1 MLEELRR
8 IPLFADLSEED
19 LKQLHKMAETISIP
33 AGQLVLREGDQGDSL
48 YVVLAG
54 ELEVTKRQGG
64 QDVLLA
70 LYKPGQFFGE
80 MALLE
85 QAPRSA
91 SVRTLQE
98 SRLLVISQAAF
109 QTLLSCSP
117 SAPLRI
123 LHTVT
128 SRLRSTESMLIQNE
142 KMAALGTL
150 AAGLAH
156 ELNNPAAAVRRS
168 AAQLRVALAERDR
181 FVAQLGSLAI
191 DADQRESLGA
201 LQERVAQR
209 TTTASPYDPLT
220 LSEQED
226 ELQEWLEDHD
236 VGQAWELAPV
246 LVSFGWEREELE
258 PLAERFSPT
267 QLPVVVGW
275 LGTSSSVYGLL
286 EEVVQ
291 SAEAMSEIVKAVK
304 TYSYLDQAPTQEVDV
319 IESLENTLVLL
330 RPKLDADIS
339 ITRDYADDVP
349 RIEAYGSE
357 LNQVWTNLIDNAIDA
372 VEGHGDLILRANTA
386 DGTVTVDIIDDGP
399 GIPPEI
405 QPRIFE
411 PFFTTKA
418 PGVGTGL
425 GLHIAYNIVVHKHR
439 GQLQVT
445 SKPGETRLRVVL
457 PVRLAEINDGAAQ
470 SDSQSDR
477 RYVSQER
484 SAESETRS

>member
-1 MLEELRR
+1 
-8 IPLFADLSEED
+8 
-19 LKQLHKMAETISIP
+19 MAETVSVP
-33 AGQLVLREGDQGDSL
+33 AGQLVLQEGDQGDSL

-54 ELEVTKRQGG
+54 ELEVTKRQGS

-98 SRLLVISQAAF
+98 SRLLMISQAAF

-117 SAPLRI
+117 SAPLKI

-128 SRLRSTESMLIQNE
+128 SRLRSTESALIQNE

-156 ELNNPAAAVRRS
+156 ELNNPAAAIRRGAVQLRDALVERERL
-168 AAQLRVALAERDR
+168 AAQLH
-181 FVAQLGSLAI
+181 SLAT
-191 DADQRESLGA
+191 DQHQRESLGA
-201 LQERVAQR
+201 LQEEVTERKI
-209 TTTASPYDPLT
+209 TAPLYDALA
-220 LSEQED
+220 LSEQAD
-226 ELQEWLEDHD
+226 ELQEWLEDHG
-236 VGQAWELAPV
+236 VGEAWELAPV
-246 LVSFGWEREELE
+246 LVSSGWESDDLE
-258 PLAERFSPT
+258 RLAERFSPT
-267 QLPVVVGW
+267 QLPVVARW
-275 LGTSSSVYGLL
+275 LGASSSVYGLL
-286 EEVVQ
+286 EEVGQ
-291 SAEAMSEIVKAVK
+291 SAEIMSEIVKAVK
-304 TYSYLDQAPTQEVDV
+304 TYSYLDQAPIQEVDV
-319 IESLENTLVLL
+319 VESLENTLVLL
-330 RPKLDADIS
+330 RPRIDANIS

-372 VEGHGDLILRANTA
+372 VEGQGELTLRAFTA
-386 DGTVTVDIIDDGP
+386 ESVVTVDIIDDGP
-399 GIPPEI
+399 GISPEI

-439 GQLQVT
+439 GQIQVA
-445 SKPGETRLRVVL
+445 SKSGETRLRVVL
-457 PVRLAEINDGAAQ
+457 PIRLAGNNAG
-470 SDSQSDR
+470 
-477 RYVSQER
+477 VS
-484 SAESETRS
+484 

>member
-1 MLEELRR
+1 MLDELRQV
-8 IPLFADLSEED
+8 PLLADLSEED
-19 LKQLHKMAETISIP
+19 LEQLYRMAETVSIP
-33 AGQLVLREGDQGDSL
+33 AGELVLREGDPGDSL
-48 YVVLAG
+48 FVVLDG
-54 ELEVTKRQGG
+54 QLEVTKRQGR

-70 LYKPGQFFGE
+70 VYKPGQFFGE

-91 SVRTLQE
+91 SVRTLRE

-109 QTLLSCSP
+109 QTLLSCSA
-117 SAPLRI
+117 SAPLNI

-156 ELNNPAAAVRRS
+156 ELNNPAAAIRRS
-168 AAQLRVALAERDR
+168 VAQLRDALAESERLT
-181 FVAQLGSLAI
+181 AQLGTLAI
-191 DADQRESLGA
+191 DPHQKETLGA
-201 LQERVAQR
+201 LQAETIER
-209 TTTASPYDPLT
+209 TTIPSLYDPLA
-220 LSEQED
+220 LSERED
-226 ELQEWLEDHD
+226 QLQAWLEDHS
-236 VGQAWELAPV
+236 VGQAWDLAPV
-246 LVSFGWEREELE
+246 LVSFGWDTRELE
-258 PLAERFSPT
+258 RLADGFSPV
-267 QLPVVVGW
+267 QLPVVVRW
-275 LGTSSSVYGLL
+275 LAANSSVYGLL
-286 EEVVQ
+286 EEVGK

-304 TYSYLDQAPTQEVDV
+304 TYSYLDQAPIQEVDV

-330 RPKLDADIS
+330 RPRIDARIS
-339 ITRDYADDVP
+339 ITRDYAEDVP

-372 VEGHGDLILRANTA
+372 IEGQGELTLRAFTA
-386 DGTVTVDIIDDGP
+386 KSVVTVDVIDYGP

-439 GQLQVT
+439 GQLQVASST
-445 SKPGETRLRVVL
+445 PGETRLRVVL
-457 PVRLAEINDGAAQ
+457 PIRLAGNTAG
-470 SDSQSDR
+470 
-477 RYVSQER
+477 V
-484 SAESETRS
+484 T

>member
-1 MLEELRR
+1 LNRQVPEQGDALILEELRQ

-19 LKQLHKMAETISIP
+19 LEQLYRMAETVSIP

-48 YVVLAG
+48 YVVLTG
-54 ELEVTKRQGG
+54 ELEVTKRQGS
-64 QDVLLA
+64 QDILLA
-70 LYKPGQFFGE
+70 VYMPGQFFGE

-109 QTLLSCSP
+109 QTLLTCSP
-117 SAPLRI
+117 SAPLKI

-128 SRLRSTESMLIQNE
+128 SRLRSTESALIQNE

-156 ELNNPAAAVRRS
+156 ELNNPAAAIRRS
-168 AAQLRVALAERDR
+168 AAQLRDALAEREQLA
-181 FVAQLGSLAI
+181 AQLHALAT
-191 DADQRESLGA
+191 DQYQQESLGA
-201 LQERVAQR
+201 LQEEIAERK
-209 TTTASPYDPLT
+209 TTAPVPDPLA

-226 ELQEWLEDHD
+226 GLQEWLEDHG
-236 VGQAWELAPV
+236 VGEAWELAPV
-246 LVSFGWEREELE
+246 LVSSGWDRDELE
-258 PLAERFSPT
+258 RVAERFSVT
-267 QLPVVVGW
+267 QLPVVVRW
-275 LGTSSSVYGLL
+275 LGAGSLVYGLL
-286 EEVVQ
+286 EEVGK

-304 TYSYLDQAPTQEVDV
+304 TYSYLDQAPIQEVDV

-330 RPKLDADIS
+330 RPKIDAGIS

-372 VEGHGDLILRANTA
+372 IAGKGELILRAFTA
-386 DGTVTVDIIDDGP
+386 ENVVTVDVIDHGP

-439 GQLQVT
+439 GQLQVAST
-445 SKPGETRLRVVL
+445 PGETRLRVVL
-457 PVRLAEINDGAAQ
+457 PIRLAGNTAG
-470 SDSQSDR
+470 
-477 RYVSQER
+477 V
-484 SAESETRS
+484 T

>member
-1 MLEELRR
+1 MMLDELRQV
-8 IPLFADLSEED
+8 PLLADLTEED
-19 LKQLHKMAETISIP
+19 LQRLYEMAETVSVP
-33 AGQLVLREGDQGDSL
+33 AGQLVLREGDPGNSL
-48 YVVLAG
+48 YVVLDG
-54 ELEVTKRQGG
+54 ELEVTKRHGS

-70 LYKPGQFFGE
+70 VYKAGQFFGE

-91 SVRTLQE
+91 SVRTLRE
-98 SRLLVISQAAF
+98 SRLLLISRTAF

-117 SAPLRI
+117 SAPLKI

-156 ELNNPAAAVRRS
+156 ELNNPAAAIRRS
-168 AAQLRVALAERDR
+168 AAQLRDALAERER
-181 FVAQLGSLAI
+181 LTAQLGTLAN
-191 DADQRESLGA
+191 DPHQKETLGA
-201 LQERVAQR
+201 LQAETLER
-209 TTTASPYDPLT
+209 TTIPPLYDPLA
-220 LSEQED
+220 LSERED
-226 ELQEWLEDHD
+226 QLQEWLEDHS
-236 VGQAWELAPV
+236 VGQAWDLAPV
-246 LVSFGWEREELE
+246 LVSFGWDTRELE
-258 PLAERFSPT
+258 RLADSFTPV
-267 QLPVVVGW
+267 QLPVVVQW
-275 LGTSSSVYGLL
+275 LAANSSVYGLL
-286 EEVVQ
+286 EEVGK

-304 TYSYLDQAPTQEVDV
+304 TYSYLDQAPIQEVDV

-330 RPKLDADIS
+330 RPKIDAGIS

-372 VEGHGDLILRANTA
+372 IAGKGELILRAFSAENA
-386 DGTVTVDIIDDGP
+386 VTVDVIDHGP

-425 GLHIAYNIVVHKHR
+425 GLHIAYNIVVHKHH
-439 GQLQVT
+439 GQLQVA
-445 SKPGETRLRVVL
+445 SKPGETRFRVTL
-457 PVRLAEINDGAAQ
+457 PIRLAKGNTAQ
-470 SDSQSDR
+470 
-477 RYVSQER
+477 
-484 SAESETRS
+484 T

>member
-1 MLEELRR
+1 VRLYR
-8 IPLFADLSEED
+8 
-19 LKQLHKMAETISIP
+19 MAETVSIP
-33 AGQLVLREGDQGDSL
+33 AGQFVLREGDQGDSL
-48 YVVLAG
+48 FVVLTG
-54 ELEVTKRQGG
+54 ELEVTKRQGS

-85 QAPRSA
+85 QVPRSA
-91 SVRTLQE
+91 SVRTLQQ

-117 SAPLRI
+117 SAPLKI

-128 SRLRSTESMLIQNE
+128 SRLRSTESALIQNE

-168 AAQLRVALAERDR
+168 AAQLREALAERDR
-181 FVAQLGSLAI
+181 LAAQLHSLAT
-191 DADQRESLGA
+191 DQHQKESLGT
-201 LQERVAQR
+201 LQEEVTERKI
-209 TTTASPYDPLT
+209 TAPLGDPLAFCD
-220 LSEQED
+220 LED
-226 ELQEWLEDHD
+226 ELQDWLEDHG
-236 VGQAWELAPV
+236 VGEAWELAPV
-246 LVSFGWEREELE
+246 LVASAWDRGELE

-267 QLPVVVGW
+267 QLPVVVRW
-275 LGTSSSVYGLL
+275 LGASSSVYGLL
-286 EEVVQ
+286 EEVGQ

-304 TYSYLDQAPTQEVDV
+304 TYSYLDQAPIQEVDV

-330 RPKLDADIS
+330 RPKIDAGIS

-372 VEGHGDLILRANTA
+372 IAGQGELTLRVFTA
-386 DGTVTVDIIDDGP
+386 ESVVTVDVIDDGP
-399 GIPPEI
+399 GIPQEI

-411 PFFTTKA
+411 PFYTTKA

-439 GQLQVT
+439 GQIQVAST
-445 SKPGETRLRVVL
+445 PGETRLRVVL
-457 PVRLAEINDGAAQ
+457 PIRLAGN
-470 SDSQSDR
+470 
-477 RYVSQER
+477 
-484 SAESETRS
+484 SASVT

>member
-1 MLEELRR
+1 
-8 IPLFADLSEED
+8 
-19 LKQLHKMAETISIP
+19 MAETVSIP

-48 YVVLAG
+48 YVVLTG
-54 ELEVTKRQGG
+54 ELEVTKRQGS
-64 QDVLLA
+64 QDILLA

-117 SAPLRI
+117 SAPLKI

-128 SRLRSTESMLIQNE
+128 SRLRSTESALIQNE

-156 ELNNPAAAVRRS
+156 ELNNPAAAIRRS
-168 AAQLRVALAERDR
+168 AAQLRDALAEREKL
-181 FVAQLGSLAI
+181 ATQLHSLA
-191 DADQRESLGA
+191 ADQHQQESLGA
-201 LQERVAQR
+201 LQEEIAERKTVA
-209 TTTASPYDPLT
+209 PVHDPLV

-226 ELQEWLEDHD
+226 ELQEWLEDHG
-236 VGQAWELAPV
+236 VGEAWELAPV
-246 LVSFGWEREELE
+246 LVASGWDRDELGRV
-258 PLAERFSPT
+258 AERFSSR
-267 QLPVVVGW
+267 QLPVVVRW
-275 LGTSSSVYGLL
+275 LGASSSVYGLL
-286 EEVVQ
+286 EEVGQ

-304 TYSYLDQAPTQEVDV
+304 TYSYLDQAPIQDVDV
-319 IESLENTLVLL
+319 VESLENTLVLL
-330 RPKLDADIS
+330 RPKITAGVN

-372 VEGHGDLILRANTA
+372 IAGQGELTLRAFPA
-386 DGTVTVDIIDDGP
+386 ESVVTVDVIDDGP
-399 GIPPEI
+399 GIPQEI

-439 GQLQVT
+439 GQIQVA

-457 PVRLAEINDGAAQ
+457 PIRLAGHNAG
-470 SDSQSDR
+470 
-477 RYVSQER
+477 V
-484 SAESETRS
+484 T

>member
-1 MLEELRR
+1 MLMILSRPDQPIAEQKQGKGVLMLDELRK

-19 LKQLHKMAETISIP
+19 LERLYEMAETVSFP

-48 YVVLAG
+48 FVVLAG
-54 ELEVTKRQGG
+54 ELEVTKRQGS

-98 SRLLVISQAAF
+98 SRLLVISQVAF

-117 SAPLRI
+117 SAPLKI

-128 SRLRSTESMLIQNE
+128 SRLRSTESALIQNE

-156 ELNNPAAAVRRS
+156 ELNNPAAAVRSS
-168 AAQLRVALAERDR
+168 AAQLRDALAERDR
-181 FVAQLGSLAI
+181 LAARLHSLAT
-191 DADQRESLGA
+191 DQRQKESLGA
-201 LQERVAQR
+201 LQEEVADR
-209 TTTASPYDPLT
+209 KISAPPDDPLA
-220 LSEQED
+220 LCELED
-226 ELQEWLEDHD
+226 GLQGWLEDRGVD
-236 VGQAWELAPV
+236 EAWELAPV
-246 LVSFGWEREELE
+246 LVSFGWDRDELE
-258 PLAERFSPT
+258 RLAERFTST
-267 QLPVVVGW
+267 QLPVVVRW
-275 LGTSSSVYGLL
+275 LGAGSSVYGLL
-286 EEVVQ
+286 NEVRQ
-291 SAEAMSEIVKAVK
+291 SAEAMSEVVKAVK
-304 TYSYLDQAPTQEVDV
+304 TYSYLDQAPIQDVDV
-319 IESLENTLVLL
+319 VEGLENTLVLL
-330 RPKLDADIS
+330 RPRITAGIT

-349 RIEAYGSE
+349 LIEAYGSE

-372 VEGHGDLILRANTA
+372 IAGQGELTLRAFTEESV
-386 DGTVTVDIIDDGP
+386 VTVEVIDDGP

-411 PFFTTKA
+411 PFYTTKP

-439 GQLQVT
+439 GQLQVA
-445 SKPGETRLRVVL
+445 SKPGKTCLRVVL
-457 PVRLAEINDGAAQ
+457 PIRLARNNAG
-470 SDSQSDR
+470 
-477 RYVSQER
+477 V
-484 SAESETRS
+484 T

>member
-1 MLEELRR
+1 MLDELRQ

-19 LKQLHKMAETISIP
+19 LEQLYKMAEPVSIP
-33 AGQLVLREGDQGDSL
+33 AGQLVLREGDPGDSL

-70 LYKPGQFFGE
+70 VYKPGQFFGE

-98 SRLLVISQAAF
+98 SRLMVISQVAF

-117 SAPLRI
+117 SAPLKI

-128 SRLRSTESMLIQNE
+128 SRLRSTESALIQNE

-156 ELNNPAAAVRRS
+156 ELNNPAAAIRRS
-168 AAQLRVALAERDR
+168 AAQLRDALAEREKLAAR
-181 FVAQLGSLAI
+181 LHSLAT
-191 DADQRESLGA
+191 DQHQQESLGA
-201 LQERVAQR
+201 LQEEIAERKTIAPVH
-209 TTTASPYDPLT
+209 DPLAF
-220 LSEQED
+220 SEQED
-226 ELQEWLEDHD
+226 ELQEWLEDHG
-236 VGQAWELAPV
+236 VGEAWELAPV
-246 LVSFGWEREELE
+246 LVASGWDRDELE
-258 PLAERFSPT
+258 RLADRFSST
-267 QLPVVVGW
+267 QLPLVLRW
-275 LGTSSSVYGLL
+275 LGASSSVYGLL
-286 EEVVQ
+286 EEVGQ

-304 TYSYLDQAPTQEVDV
+304 TYSYLDQAPIQEVDV

-330 RPKLDADIS
+330 RPRIDAGIS
-339 ITRDYADDVP
+339 ITRDYADDMP

-372 VEGHGDLILRANTA
+372 TAGQGELTLRAYTA
-386 DGTVTVDIIDDGP
+386 ESVVTVEVIDDGP

-439 GQLQVT
+439 GQIQVA
-445 SKPGETRLRVVL
+445 SKPGETRLLVVL
-457 PVRLAEINDGAAQ
+457 PIRLARSNAG
-470 SDSQSDR
+470 
-477 RYVSQER
+477 VS
-484 SAESETRS
+484 